1 MKNTLNIYVT
11 LFVVL
16 IIAGCSTKK
25 DTFLNRSFQS
35 LNTKFNVLYNGD
47 VAFQKGLEELN
58 SKYKD
63 DYWKR
68 LPIEPLKVEELAL
81 PGMEGPKDNSNASF
95 EKSEEKAV
103 NAIQKRSMNIKGKER
118 NNQIDNAYL
127 LLGKSRYYSQRF
139 VPALEAFNYVL
150 QKYPTADL
158 IHETRIWQAKT
169 HLRLKNEDQA
179 YTSLKYL
186 LKKPELLEEVI
197 LEKGH
202 TAMAMV
208 FTEMDSLDQVV
219 YHLKKAVFTDNDR
232 EQKARNLF
240 VLGQIYRE
248 RNQKDSSQIAFQQI
262 IEMKKIPYKYQ
273 IHSHIEK
280 VKNISDETDISLL
293 IETLGKLIKDRE
305 NRPYLDELHYQTGMV
320 EKRLERIDV
329 AKEHFEKSVH
339 AKNAKKFQQGLS
351 YEQLGNIY
359 FDRAEFVSAG
369 AYYDS
374 VIDFSKLD
382 NSKRIR
388 RLKRKRTNLDEVISH
403 EQIRHKTDSVL
414 NLVAMTST
422 EQEAFF
428 QDYIDTLKE
437 VDEKAKQEEINSG
450 FGNFNDIQN
459 LSIGN
464 GKWYFYNTQVVGF
477 GEQEFKRVWG
487 NRPLEDNWRLS
498 DKTIVINEGTDE
510 VQADDVI
517 EESEKYDL
525 ESYITRIP
533 TDENVIDSLKTLRN
547 NSYYNLG
554 LAYKEQ
560 FKENKIAASRFEN
573 LLTLSPSYKL
583 ILPTKYHLFKIYS
596 EIDALKANKYKADI
610 TSNYSDSKYSKLILN
625 PQLVIAA
632 LDDENSPEKIYE
644 DVYCSFEE
652 EKFEEVIAKSEK
664 AIKTYDD
671 LPILPK
677 FELLRAYAIGKKS
690 GLEAFKIAL
699 EFVKLNYANTEEG
712 KKAAEVIETISRLD

>member
-1 MKNTLNIYVT
+1 LKKTLNIYVIF
-11 LFVVL
+11 LVAF
-16 IIAGCSTKK
+16 IIVGCSTKK
-25 DTFLNRSFQS
+25 DTFLNRNFQS

-47 VAFQKGLEELN
+47 IAFQKGLEELN

-81 PGMEGPKDNSNASF
+81 PGMEGENDNSNASF
-95 EKSEEKAV
+95 EKAEEKAV
-103 NAIQKRSMNIKGKER
+103 KAVQKRSMNINGKER
-118 NNQIDNAYL
+118 NQQIDNAYL

-186 LKKPELLEEVI
+186 LKKSALLDEVNS
-197 LEKGH
+197 ERAH
-202 TAMAMV
+202 TAMAMIL
-208 FTEMDSLDQVV
+208 TEMDSTDQVV
-219 YHLKKAVFTDNDR
+219 HHLKKAVLTDNDK

-240 VLGQIYRE
+240 ILGQIYRE
-248 RNQKDSSQIAFQQI
+248 RNHIDSSQIAFQQI
-262 IEMKKIPYKYQ
+262 IEMKKIPYKYR

-280 VKNISDETDISLL
+280 AKNVTDDTDKSIL
-293 IETLGKLIKDRE
+293 IETLEKLIKDRE
-305 NRPYLDELHYQTGMV
+305 NRPYLDELHYQTGIV
-320 EKRLERIDV
+320 ETKLERIDA
-329 AKEHFEKSVH
+329 AKEHFVKSVH
-339 AKNAKKFQQGLS
+339 AKDAKEFQKGLS
-351 YEQLGNIY
+351 YEELGNIY

-374 VIDFSKLD
+374 VIDLSKLD

-388 RLKRKRTNLDEVISH
+388 RLKRKRTNLDEVISF

-414 NLVAMTST
+414 NLVAMTSE
-422 EQEAFF
+422 EQETFF
-428 QDYIDTLKE
+428 QEYIDKLKAA
-437 VDEKAKQEEINSG
+437 DEKAVLQETNSG
-450 FGNFNDIQN
+450 FGAFSDSQIA
-459 LSIGN
+459 GN

-477 GEQEFKRVWG
+477 GAQEFQRVWG
-487 NRPLEDNWRLS
+487 NRPLADNWRLS
-498 DKTIVINEGTDE
+498 DKTIVRNEEIEEENEEDI
-510 VQADDVI
+510 I
-517 EESEKYDL
+517 EESKKYDL
-525 ESYITRIP
+525 ESYISRIP

-547 NSYYNLG
+547 DSYYNLG

-560 FKENKIAASRFEN
+560 FKENELAASRFED
-573 LLTLSPSYKL
+573 LLIFSPADKL

-596 EIDALKANKYKADI
+596 EIDALKADKYKNEI

-625 PQLVIAA
+625 PQLVILAA
-632 LDDENSPEKIYE
+632 DDENSPEKIYE
-644 DVYCSFEE
+644 EVYCRFEE
-652 EKFEEVIAKSEK
+652 EKYQEVITESEN
-664 AIKTYDD
+664 AIKTYED

-690 GLEAFKIAL
+690 GVQAFKTAL

-712 KKAAEVIETISRLD
+712 KKAAEVIETIGKFKD